1 MNLRFAISDCRFEGR
16 QSCGFGNVIA
26 VNWRRCAAAAEKSGN
41 DFDDSVII
49 KRP

>member
-1 MNLRFAISDCRFEGR
+1 MWIFDFRFEGR

-26 VNWRRCAAAAEKSGN
+26 AKQGWWAVKGKKSGN
-41 DFDDSVII
+41 DFNDSVII